1 MQPIKL
7 LVTWMENVS
16 LKRILQMLTLFFVIV
31 ITGLVS
37 YTVIALNLQ
46 KNDSLVINIAG
57 RERMLSQKITKEFF
71 LALQQATLTNKAP
84 DLSKINATQKLFEVS
99 LEALN
104 KGGQTYLDLTM
115 QQPVTLPPAS
125 EKASQQLNK
134 VMALWREQQQMMAN
148 ISGADAQPEVLQK
161 INEQS
166 LAILQNMNIAVSL
179 FAEESDQKILA
190 MERNQVIAAILA
202 ILLSIIVVT
211 LVARSVLRTVNQAL
225 ETTDRISSGNLVS
238 DGNQVFGKNEL
249 GSLLKNI
256 EQMRASLHHVIN
268 LVKRNS
274 RQMAH
279 SAQQVADVSTEISSG
294 SKAQRENSSEV
305 STAINSLLETSQI
318 VSDTIE
324 RTSQISQDTLT
335 IAQEGIVYV
344 NESIEELKKAVVSV
358 NNASE
363 QMEALKNFT
372 AQINEITESI
382 HNIAEQ
388 TNLLALNAAIEA
400 ARAGEQGRGFAV
412 VADEV
417 RNLAGRT
424 SSSSKDI
431 SDLISQLTEKVESSV
446 VSMQSVVSAV
456 YQSQQTSE
464 KTVEAFTSMS
474 DGIGDTT
481 TSTETIQQY
490 NQQQTKNLNYLDD
503 KLKDLFVV
511 LTESSDKAGTTSMVA
526 GDLYDISE
534 QLDQQIN
541 GFKTHVSEVV
551 AKAQGEQ
558 RNSPRAG
565 NKLRV
570 KLLQGQRTIE
580 GITSD
585 ISMDGIK
592 IRTTSALD
600 GKEIVTLQFHLPE
613 QLKHSGPNPLIVKAN
628 IVHTKQQQENYDYG
642 LKFTGLSEAQ
652 HSALKLIF
660 KHFNESYR
668 YQ

>member
-1 MQPIKL
+1 MQH
-7 LVTWMENVS
+7 
-16 LKRILQMLTLFFVIV
+16 
-31 ITGLVS
+31 
-37 YTVIALNLQ
+37 
-46 KNDSLVINIAG
+46 
-57 RERMLSQKITKEFF
+57 
-71 LALQQATLTNKAP
+71 ATLTNKSP
-84 DLSKINATQKLFEVS
+84 DLSTINATQKLFEVS

-115 QQPVTLPPAS
+115 KQPVTLPPAS
-125 EKASQQLNK
+125 EKISQQLNK
-134 VMALWREQQQMMAN
+134 VMDLWREQQQMMRS
-148 ISGADAQPEVLQK
+148 ISDTNTEPEILNK
-161 INEQS
+161 INAQS
-166 LAILQNMNIAVSL
+166 LAILKNMNVAVSL
-179 FAEESDQKILA
+179 FAEESEQKIFV
-190 MERNQVIAAILA
+190 MERNQVIAAIVA
-202 ILLSIIVVT
+202 ILLSIFVVT
-211 LVARSVLRTVNQAL
+211 LVARSILRTVNQAL
-225 ETTDRISSGNLVS
+225 ETTGRISSGNLVG

-249 GSLLKNI
+249 GLLLKNI

-305 STAINSLLETSQI
+305 NTAINSLLETSQV

-344 NESIEELKKAVVSV
+344 NESIEELKKAVGSV

-541 GFKTHVSEVV
+541 GFKTHVSEAV
-551 AKAQGEQ
+551 AKEQGEQ

-570 KLLQGQRTIE
+570 KLLQNQRTIE

-613 QLKHSGPNPLIVKAN
+613 QIKHSGSNPLIVKAN

>member
-1 MQPIKL
+1 MQTTKRF
-7 LVTWMENVS
+7 VTWIDNVS
-16 LKRILQMLTLFFVIV
+16 LKRILQMLALFFVLV

-37 YTVIALNLQ
+37 YTVIALKQQ
-46 KNDSLVINIAG
+46 KNDTLVINIAG

-71 LALQQATLTNKAP
+71 LALQHATLTNKSP
-84 DLSKINATQKLFEVS
+84 DLSTINATQKLFEVS

-115 QQPVTLPPAS
+115 KQPVTLPPAS
-125 EKASQQLNK
+125 EKISQQLNK
-134 VMALWREQQQMMAN
+134 VMDLWREQQQMMRS
-148 ISGADAQPEVLQK
+148 ISDTNTEPEILNK
-161 INEQS
+161 INAQS
-166 LAILQNMNIAVSL
+166 LAILKNMNVAVSL
-179 FAEESDQKILA
+179 FAEESEQKIFV
-190 MERNQVIAAILA
+190 MERNQVIAAIVA
-202 ILLSIIVVT
+202 ILLSIFVVT
-211 LVARSVLRTVNQAL
+211 LVARSILRTVNQAL
-225 ETTDRISSGNLVS
+225 ETTGRISSGNLVG

-249 GSLLKNI
+249 GLLLKNI

-305 STAINSLLETSQI
+305 NTAINSLLETSQV

-344 NESIEELKKAVVSV
+344 NESIEELKKAVGSV

-541 GFKTHVSEVV
+541 GFKTHVSEAV
-551 AKAQGEQ
+551 AKEQGEQ

-570 KLLQGQRTIE
+570 KLLQNQRTIE

-613 QLKHSGPNPLIVKAN
+613 QIKHSGSNPLIVKAN